1 MASLASLITRL
12 TVEETSGTCDAQ
24 AMTQQ
29 QVLLKMLT
37 DNKASKKFIVTC
49 ALGGQAMLG
58 AKLLIDYGYP
68 NVFVISNG
76 DKGWEDAGCPLVK
89 QRNSRLDFAGEQFC
103 PVET

>member
-1 MASLASLITRL
+1 
-12 TVEETSGTCDAQ
+12 
-24 AMTQQ
+24 
-29 QVLLKMLT
+29 MLT

-89 QRNSRLDFAGEQFC
+89 
-103 PVET
+103 